1 MGCPDKPGNDEIWL
15 GVLGCTG
22 GFGRASMEKIFGIV
36 LLGIVAVG
44 PALADDSTAMLGAGG
59 LQFTKAADVRMARED
74 LFISSEAVRIR
85 YAFANDGARDVDTLV
100 AFPLPDIDLYEFA
113 ESPIGTVGKDPVNF
127 VDFKVVADGRS
138 VPVEVEQRAFIGGRD
153 VTQIVKSAGLPVNML
168 VANGYGMLNKMPPA
182 KKKALEHAGVA
193 EYGGAPDQEY
203 PKWTVRTK
211 FYWMQHF
218 PAGKTVIIEHSY
230 HPVTGQAFFTDY
242 ELDKK
247 QDASARNWQRDY
259 CMDGPTLSAI
269 RQKLAARKAAMPDN
283 ALLNIRSTDF
293 ILKTANNWKG
303 GIGVLHLTV
312 DKLKPDN
319 ILSMCWNGDLKKTGP
334 TTFESTLTDVQPA
347 NDIKIAVLE

>member
-1 MGCPDKPGNDEIWL
+1 MKKMI
-15 GVLGCTG
+15 
-22 GFGRASMEKIFGIV
+22 GIV
-36 LLGIVAVG
+36 CVCAAFIV
-44 PALADDSTAMLGAGG
+44 PTLADDSSAMLGAGG

-74 LFISSEAVRIR
+74 LFISPQAVRIR
-85 YAFANDGARDVDTLV
+85 YAFANDSAQDVDTLV

-127 VDFKVVADGRS
+127 VDFKAVADGRS
-138 VPVEVEQRAFIGGRD
+138 VPVQVEQRAFIGNRD
-153 VTQIVKSAGLPVNML
+153 VTEIVKSAGLPVNL
-168 VANGYGMLNKMPPA
+168 LAANGFDMLDKLPPA

-193 EYGGAPDQEY
+193 EDGGAPDQEF

-230 HPVTGQAFFTDY
+230 RPVTGQAFFTDY

-247 QDASARNWQRDY
+247 GDAAARNWQGDY
-259 CMDGPTLSAI
+259 CMDGPTLTAI
-269 RQKLAARKAAMPDN
+269 RQKLAARKAATPDN
-283 ALLNIRSTDF
+283 ALLNIMSTDF

-303 GIGVLHLTV
+303 GIGTLHLTV

-319 ILSMCWNGDLKKTGP
+319 ILSMCWSGDLKKTGP
-334 TTFESTLTDVQPA
+334 TTFESTLTNVQPA